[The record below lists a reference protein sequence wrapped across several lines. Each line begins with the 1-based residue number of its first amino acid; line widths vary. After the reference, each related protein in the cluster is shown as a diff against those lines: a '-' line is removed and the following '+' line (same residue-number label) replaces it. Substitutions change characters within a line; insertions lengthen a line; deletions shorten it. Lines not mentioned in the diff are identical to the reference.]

1 MPSVALSPPA
11 GAPIERSGPA
21 RPPSGPEE
29 SPLPLLALPFPDI
42 DPVLIEF
49 GPLVIRWYALA
60 YICGLVAGWW
70 IVRRLVQRPGWNLKP
85 EDVDDLLFH
94 VTLGVILGG
103 RLGYVLFYNPAHYL
117 AHPLEILTV
126 WHGGMSFHGGLVGV
140 LVAAAIFARQRGVSF
155 LEVVDALA
163 VPTPLGLLLGRL
175 ANFINGELWGR
186 PTDLPWGVVFP
197 HAGPLPRH
205 PSQLYEAALEGVV
218 LFLLMLWLARRPRRP
233 GSNGLLGGVFL
244 SGYGIARF
252 LVELVREPD
261 AQLGYVLGWLTM
273 GQILSLP
280 MILVGLGAVAHA
292 LYAMRRR
299 AVEAA

>member
-1 MPSVALSPPA
+1 M
-11 GAPIERSGPA
+11 
-21 RPPSGPEE
+21 
-29 SPLPLLALPFPDI
+29 PLLALPFPDI
-42 DPVLIEF
+42 DPVLIEL

-60 YICGLVAGWW
+60 YIFGLVAGWW

-85 EDVDDLLFH
+85 EDADDLLFH

-117 AHPLEILTV
+117 THPLEILTV
-126 WHGGMSFHGGLVGV
+126 WHGGMSFHGGLLGV
-140 LVAAAIFARQRGVSF
+140 LVAAGVFARQRGVSF

-175 ANFINGELWGR
+175 ANFVNGELWGR

-252 LVELVREPD
+252 LVEFVREPD

-292 LYAMRRR
+292 LHAMRRR